1 MTLYSESKDACD
13 RVSMA
18 ARNVRD
24 AIRQKTDSQ
33 EIRTQFLALAEN
45 VSILVETL
53 RRNQSDM
60 WSLLEGEYCWLF
72 SAVIDTLNDAAR
84 RKLTDFADLRHACDQ
99 INEGLCA
106 IQYLKH
112 SRSHA
117 FAAGS
122 SR

>member
-1 MTLYSESKDACD
+1 MP
-13 RVSMA
+13 

-24 AIRQKTDSQ
+24 PMRQKTDSQ

-45 VSILVETL
+45 VSTLVEAL

-84 RKLTDFADLRHACDQ
+84 RKLTDFAGVC
-99 INEGLCA
+99 EPWG
-106 IQYLKH
+106 
-112 SRSHA
+112 
-117 FAAGS
+117 
-122 SR
+122 